1 MSLIQFDSVTLEYG
15 EQVLLRDAELSLDSG
30 ERVCLVGRNGAG
42 KTTSFKLIT
51 GVVEPDRGIVERRP
65 DVRIAELAQTLPAET
80 GVSVTEVVRG
90 GLQDIE
96 QLRVQYEALVHS
108 ELDAKQIK
116 TLEEVQ
122 KRLDAADGWHLE
134 QRVEAI
140 ITELGLPADKNLDEL
155 SAGWRRRVSL
165 ARALVCKP
173 DVLLLDEPTNHLD
186 FSTVEWLESRIQG
199 FDGCVF
205 FISHDRHFVARLA
218 TRIVELDRG
227 RLRSWPGS
235 YDRFIELRD
244 KALVDED
251 ARNSLFD
258 KKLAEEEAWIRE
270 GIKAR
275 RTRNQGRVRALQSM
289 REQHAARI
297 KLERSANINIDV
309 AEQSGRKVA
318 ELKNVGHGYEG
329 RRLFHDFSLKIMRG
343 DRIGIVGNNGVGKST
358 LARVVLGELEPDEGN
373 VRLGTN
379 LEVGYFDPVNT
390 PLPLDRTVADF
401 VGEGRDFIPAGGKD
415 RHIISYLNGFLF
427 SAKRARTRLGSL
439 SGGERNRVLLAKV
452 FTKPSNLLVLDEPT
466 NDLDVE
472 TLEVLEDRLVE
483 YDGTLLVVS
492 HDRLFLDNV
501 VTSVLVFERDAGV
514 QAYVGGYSEWHRRG
528 IALRELD
535 NPDKREMKL
544 AEKSAR
550 APRSPPKRAKL
561 SYKLK
566 RELEALPDEIE
577 QLEQQIDALQEQT
590 AAAGFYDQ
598 PYEQVEGVLKSLAAL
613 TSRLEQLMDRWGELE
628 SLEGGSDQG

>member
-329 RRLFHDFSLKIMRG
+329 RRLFHGFSLKIMRG

-401 VGEGRDFIPAGGKD
+401 VGEGREFIPAGGKD

-598 PYEQVEGVLKSLAAL
+598 PYEQVEGALKSLAAL